1 MSSLKEK
8 NTEIMDSTVWPEITS
23 SRVCFWTMEQNE
35 SCSSEHVLVGEED
48 VIGWLPAEPAD

>member
-1 MSSLKEK
+1 
-8 NTEIMDSTVWPEITS
+8 MDSTVWPEITS